1 MTARHKGCAILKAA
15 QIKHIFFA
23 DGFLSSVWLIICSL
37 LTRHLHLHISYC
49 ILTAEQSKIMQPDT
63 TQQMRVSAMNMN
75 EAIEAIYTSL
85 ENDNEDIDFH
95 IANLKAAMKEEDAKE
110 AVFQT
115 ERLAQNNRQG
125 RKVMQ
130 AYFKKRGI
138 KVVFNT

>member
-1 MTARHKGCAILKAA
+1 
-15 QIKHIFFA
+15 
-23 DGFLSSVWLIICSL
+23 
-37 LTRHLHLHISYC
+37 
-49 ILTAEQSKIMQPDT
+49 
-63 TQQMRVSAMNMN
+63 MN